1 MGMYKKGGWSC
12 MGLENECCGT
22 LGPDH
27 GASFCGQ
34 VGFVASQ
41 MRFSLLLAMAAAQAV
56 IARDDDGCDAPGPDA
71 DGRYT
76 ISAPGIKAQVCGI
89 E

>member
-1 MGMYKKGGWSC
+1 MELLVLITVLLSVARSGS
-12 MGLENECCGT
+12 L
-22 LGPDH
+22 
-27 GASFCGQ
+27 Q
-34 VGFVASQ
+34 VN
-41 MRFSLLLAMAAAQAV
+41 MRFSLLLTAAAAQAAV
-56 IARDDDGCDAPGPDA
+56 IARDDGCDAPGPDA